1 MVWKLWNLGDEEEEG
16 LGNGG
21 GIEISEILVHFR
33 ENGFSYF
40 GHSDTSQMNLF
51 Q

>member
-1 MVWKLWNLGDEEEEG
+1 MKRKRGWEM
-16 LGNGG
+16 GG